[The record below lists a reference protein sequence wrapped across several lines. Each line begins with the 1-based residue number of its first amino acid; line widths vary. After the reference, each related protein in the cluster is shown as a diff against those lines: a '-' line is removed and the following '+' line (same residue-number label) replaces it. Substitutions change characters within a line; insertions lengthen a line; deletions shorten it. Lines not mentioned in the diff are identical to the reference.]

1 MEQYNLNRETHIK
14 IKEILNPII
23 FKLENKI
30 SLNNSKEAIKQIF
43 QIFEN
48 SKSIDTELSLHLNKL
63 LKCKRI
69 DLGAIKELR
78 NLLDDNYQSSVTEE
92 EHKEYFNIYYK

>member
-1 MEQYNLNRETHIK
+1 MEQYNLNRETHFK

-30 SLNNSKEAIKQIF
+30 PLNNCKESINQVF
-43 QIFEN
+43 QIFKD

-69 DLGAIKELR
+69 DLNTIKELR
-78 NLLDDNYQSSVTEE
+78 NLLDDNYQSSVTDE
-92 EHKEYFNIYYK
+92 EHMEYFDIYYK